1 MVQNPHPRALITA
14 PILACTIDH
23 LMPAT
28 ESLRGG
34 SQIAPMLRLMGADLV
49 LDEPDD
55 FDLNDMPALTRL
67 VFMTGLLGSRVLLS
81 PATLPPAM
89 VEGLYCAYRAGR
101 EECQNNRGEPGAAL
115 NICCA
120 WFDEH
125 GCMHHD
131 CPDDEIF
138 RTQHADFAK
147 RRASKLAK
155 NAPRRRA
162 RIVPIS
168 FTPKKPEQLPQQF
181 AHELLRHSLALHESH
196 HEIDSKTGHRISFG
210 LIRMA
215 NIGPLFDVARAL
227 YAQDAPADVRIRLC
241 VYHSQF
247 PLLLRSA
254 IEKRLDAALDRR
266 QPEAVYD
273 LADIRR
279 HLDASPEP
287 DQLFIV
293 LGSPV
298 TEVGRDHDYDWAVV
312 EPSSMRSIIQLAGR

>member
-1 MVQNPHPRALITA
+1 
-14 PILACTIDH
+14 
-23 LMPAT
+23 
-28 ESLRGG
+28 
-34 SQIAPMLRLMGADLV
+34 
-49 LDEPDD
+49 
-55 FDLNDMPALTRL
+55 
-67 VFMTGLLGSRVLLS
+67 
-81 PATLPPAM
+81 
-89 VEGLYCAYRAGR
+89 
-101 EECQNNRGEPGAAL
+101 
-115 NICCA
+115 
-120 WFDEH
+120 
-125 GCMHHD
+125 
-131 CPDDEIF
+131 
-138 RTQHADFAK
+138 
-147 RRASKLAK
+147 KLAK
-155 NAPRRRA
+155 DAPRRRA
-162 RIVPIS
+162 RIAPIG
-168 FTPKKPEQLPQQF
+168 FAPQKREHLPRQF
-181 AHELLRHSLALHESH
+181 AAELLQYALALHENH
-196 HEIDSKTGHRISFG
+196 HESDPKTGHRVRFG

-227 YAQDAPADVRIRLC
+227 YTQDAAKDVRIHLC

-312 EPSSMRSIIQLAGR
+312 EPSSMRSIIQLAGRVRRHRDRTISDYLNIALLGAPFRAMKSRDFALDKPVFHYPGFETKEALLHAHKTAEVISPEALQSIDSIPRIMRQKGEMVDGRYEIGRA

>member
-1 MVQNPHPRALITA
+1 
-14 PILACTIDH
+14 
-23 LMPAT
+23 
-28 ESLRGG
+28 
-34 SQIAPMLRLMGADLV
+34 
-49 LDEPDD
+49 
-55 FDLNDMPALTRL
+55 
-67 VFMTGLLGSRVLLS
+67 
-81 PATLPPAM
+81 
-89 VEGLYCAYRAGR
+89 
-101 EECQNNRGEPGAAL
+101 
-115 NICCA
+115 
-120 WFDEH
+120 
-125 GCMHHD
+125 
-131 CPDDEIF
+131 
-138 RTQHADFAK
+138 
-147 RRASKLAK
+147 KLAK
-155 NAPRRRA
+155 DAPRRRA
-162 RIVPIS
+162 RIAPIG
-168 FTPKKPEQLPQQF
+168 FAPQKREHLPRQF
-181 AHELLRHSLALHESH
+181 AAELLQYALALHENH
-196 HEIDSKTGHRISFG
+196 HESDPKTGHRVRFG

-227 YAQDAPADVRIRLC
+227 YTQDAAKDVRIHLC

-312 EPSSMRSIIQLAGR
+312 EPSSMRSIIQLAGRVRRHRIVEAESDNLILLSRNWKVIAGGPGQAIFTRPGFENSDYPLASHDLQDLLHDEDYNVIDSRPRL